1 MLFHRTINKEQQ
13 NMINAVDT
21 AIANAEPAK
30 KTSRLSAFGKS
41 ALSCFK
47 SFQTK
52 MSETIK
58 EKSSNFSRNFSAA
71 YKAWQISSREIALEN
86 YEKTMFKKIDKIL
99 EYDPDY
105 FQKTH
110 YGNSSM
116 QYLLKKYSDTHQA
129 ITVEP
134 TEVKAAAA
142 ESVSAKENTVS
153 LDKSSAQT
161 KSVAVQHTAAADNIS
176 EKPSPKVQ
184 AAAEAPASETTDNKQ
199 RTASSRAVHVAE
211 VNTSDSEQHSAAEQ
225 TPVTSAASVAKS
237 DDRVLE
243 TVLEVENQ
251 PDAPSTIQEK
261 TEQLETASK
270 YGSNTYINGLH
281 SILNTVADEIN
292 KWQTASTPE
301 EKAALARNIEAY
313 MNKGM
318 DGMAAV
324 CNRVKNN
331 AAFTSQ
337 EMITSERLSDD
348 AKRSILS
355 EASAKAT
362 ATAVDDELSGP

>member
-134 TEVKAAAA
+134 TEVKAAA
-142 ESVSAKENTVS
+142 ESVSVKENTVS

-161 KSVAVQHTAAADNIS
+161 KSVAVQHTAADNIS
-176 EKPSPKVQ
+176 EKPSSGAQ
-184 AAAEAPASETTDNKQ
+184 ATAEAPASETADNKQ

-211 VNTSDSEQHSAAEQ
+211 VNTSDNEQRGAAEQ
-225 TPVTSAASVAKS
+225 TPAASAAPAAKS

-362 ATAVDDELSGP
+362 AVDDELSCP